1 MDYPPFT
8 QLWNSK
14 YSYLVID
21 LSRDFESGLNT
32 ENEFDQFFF
41 TYEMASAE
49 VETTPENVVAESN
62 CTWNRKSG
70 KTTIRILFG
79 VM

>member
-32 ENEFDQFFF
+32 ENEFDQFFSHMKWHQLKLKQPPR
-41 TYEMASAE
+41 T
-49 VETTPENVVAESN
+49 
-62 CTWNRKSG
+62 
-70 KTTIRILFG
+70 L
-79 VM
+79 